1 MHTDFLYLG
10 QEYFPVSIN
19 SGPEILFSIV
29 PCIASFSAN
38 SFRILSLIDG
48 TGEPNQEGINYYN
61 NLIDA
66 LLEKGSLVKYHL
78 EFSFSLCLPLL
89 KLWVFFSFLSGIQPY
104 VTLYHWDLPQAL
116 EDRYEGWLSRQIV

>member
-1 MHTDFLYLG
+1 MHTDFPYLG
-10 QEYFPVSIN
+10 RESFQVSSE
-19 SGPEILFSIV
+19 SGPEVLFSIV
-29 PCIASFSAN
+29 LYCLLFSN

-66 LLEKGSLVKYHL
+66 LLEKGISVKYHL
-78 EFSFSLCLPLL
+78 DFTFYMTSTITEALAI
-89 KLWVFFSFLSGIQPY
+89 VVLSGIQPY

-116 EDRYEGWLSRQIV
+116 EDKYEGWLSRQIV